1 MSTEKERR
9 KENKMRNLKL
19 YIDTNVLQGI
29 LSRRNKEV
37 IILLDRIKSAKLA
50 CTTSILTVLE
60 LLDIAKDRE
69 FLIKLIKDKWGDVS
83 TFLRERK
90 NKNLTTEE
98 LKNLSGQINNLFLE
112 YNFIEIINIKEE
124 DWELV
129 KKICQES
136 NLHSSDAIHLVT
148 AWVGGCRYLITYDN
162 QFITEGNRILEKEK
176 VLDKL
181 TIITPSQMLKIL
193 KGEIYDKPRRT

>member
-1 MSTEKERR
+1 MEKER
-9 KENKMRNLKL
+9 KKGNEISGLKL
-19 YIDTNVLQGI
+19 YIDTNVLQGV

-37 IILLDRIKSAKLA
+37 IILLDRIKSSKLT

-69 FLIKLIKDKWGDVS
+69 FLIKLIKDKWADVS

-90 NKNLTTEE
+90 NKNLTGEE
-98 LKNLSGQINNLFLE
+98 LKNLSDKINNLFLE
-112 YNFIEIINIKEE
+112 YNFIEIINIKED

-136 NLHSSDAIHLVT
+136 NLHSTDAIHLVT

-162 QFITEGNRILEKEK
+162 QFIAEGNRILEREK

-181 TIITPSQMLKIL
+181 SIITASQMLKL
-193 KGEIYDKPRRT
+193 LEGASS